1 MVTIARKNV
10 NITAYASAPANT
22 YAPAPVF
29 NSAGSNTC
37 ISFPRSAFKAVRQF
51 ANILTAATNVMLGP
65 LGACI
70 KSAIKMMQT
79 MTSMIIIM
87 PLGGGR

>member
-10 NITAYASAPANT
+10 NITAYASAHAHT
-22 YAPAPVF
+22 YAPVF